1 MRRACSRYV
10 PVRLGLLEAL
20 SSALG
25 IALLVPFEPAFA
37 ACDTTAPISGQT
49 VTCSNSAPNPSA
61 APVAAATGST
71 NVSVNVLSGAELAI
85 GGNNGILVY
94 DRSTVS
100 NLGTIRVTSDT
111 FDGISAQG
119 TGAGQNLLI
128 NRGLIVTTGMQSEG
142 MFNSAAAVT
151 MLNDT
156 TGVILTS
163 GHNSDAMHDVASPGG
178 GTLTNNGQLSTSGD
192 GSAGMAAETITD
204 TLVNNGTITT
214 TGASAP
220 GIYTYST
227 SITNT
232 GAIRTSGA
240 SSDGIVSEAPSPSVI
255 TNTGTINASGL
266 GAYISGSVTLNNEAG
281 ASIVGKQGNG
291 IDANDGGTFNNA
303 GTISASNVT
312 LSISNANTT
321 INNTGTLE
329 SAITEVIAAFGPI
342 DITINNTGTIA
353 GGNGRAIYTDTGNDT
368 LNWSAGT
375 ITGFIRLGTGHDTA
389 TLTGL
394 TDTNLAGV
402 PLLAGGNVSSVLN
415 FNSTQ
420 TSGLSRFTNWSTIN
434 AANGSQL
441 TLDNNGLTLGNSGTL
456 TGALNVD
463 SSSTVFAGGFGGTAT
478 IAPAVA
484 GQLVNFNNA
493 GTVDLTNGA
502 TATQNTLL
510 VNGNYAGLNGRLLLQ
525 TVLGG
530 DGSPSDKLV
539 ISQGVGSGTTSLGIT
554 NVGGS
559 GGATLT
565 NGILV
570 VQASNGATTTASAF
584 TLPKPLFAGAYTY
597 YLFKGGVSA
606 GTADNWYLRSSLAEV
621 PAPTPAPAP
630 TPTPTPAPTPTPTPA
645 PAPTPTP
652 TPTPTSTPAPA
663 PTPTPTLTA
672 GAVTA
677 PIAAPGTPPLPAA
690 PPTGSVAA
698 TPLYRMEVP
707 VYAEV
712 PVLTREL
719 GIAQIG
725 TFHDRQGEQALL
737 NDSGPLAASWT
748 RVWGEHASQTN
759 GGGANPEFSGTMA
772 GVQVGQDIYAD
783 RSASGQRNH
792 YGFFIGFA
800 RAQGD
805 VNGFA
810 LGFPDLSAGRLS
822 INAYSAGV
830 YWTHVGPGGWYT
842 DAVAM
847 GSSLTLDPSSNQGIG
862 ASTHGHAVTTSL
874 EAGLPIPLLANLSLE
889 PQAQLIWQHASIND
903 LNDGISNV
911 SFHAADGLVGRL
923 GLRLQGSFEA
933 AGAQWQPYLRAN
945 LWRYFNGT
953 DSATFAGTTV
963 IPTDVAATAAQFGI
977 GVITHLSARGSVFA
991 TVSYTTNV
999 NGEHRSTVEGNLG
1012 SRWNW

>member
-1 MRRACSRYV
+1 MRRACSRHV
-10 PVRLGLLEAL
+10 PVRLRLLETL

-25 IALLVPFEPAFA
+25 IVLLLPCKPAFA
-37 ACDTTAPISGQT
+37 GCDNTAPVSGQT
-49 VTCSNSAPNPSA
+49 VTCSSSAPNPTTT
-61 APVAAATGST
+61 PVVAAAGST
-71 NVSVNVLSGAELAI
+71 NVTVNAQAGAELDVS
-85 GGNNGILVY
+85 GNNGIFVY
-94 DRSTVS
+94 DRSTVT
-100 NLGTIRVTSDT
+100 NLGTIRTTGDTSE
-111 FDGISAQG
+111 GISAQG
-119 TGAGQNLLI
+119 TGAGQNVLT
-128 NRGLIVTTGMQSEG
+128 NRGLIVTTGTGSEG

-151 MLNDT
+151 MLNGT
-156 TGVILTS
+156 TGIIQTS
-163 GHNSDAMHDVASPGG
+163 GSNSVAMHDFASLGG
-178 GTLTNNGQLSTSGD
+178 GTLTNNGQLSTTGD
-192 GSAGMAAETITD
+192 SSSGMAAQTNND

-214 TGASAP
+214 TGANAAGIFTNGNAVSGP
-220 GIYTYST
+220 GNNV
-227 SITNT
+227 ITNAGT
-232 GAIRTSGA
+232 ISVSGA
-240 SSDGIVSEAPSPSVI
+240 NAHGIVSFDPSPGVI
-255 TNTGTINASGL
+255 TNTGTITASGSGGL
-266 GAYISGSVTLNNEAG
+266 GAYLMGSVTLNNEAG
-281 ASIVGKQGNG
+281 ASIVSKLSNG
-291 IDANDGGTFNNA
+291 IDANGGGTFNNA
-303 GTISASNVT
+303 GIISANNVT
-312 LSISNANTT
+312 FSISNANTT

-329 SAITEVIAAFGPI
+329 SAITEVIASFGPI
-342 DITINNTGTIA
+342 DITINNTGTIT

-415 FNSTQ
+415 FNNTQ
-420 TSGLSRFTNWSTIN
+420 VSGLSRFTNWSLVN
-434 AANGSQL
+434 ATNGSQL

-456 TGALNVD
+456 TGTLNVD

-478 IAPAVA
+478 IAPALT
-484 GQLVNFNNA
+484 GQSVNVNNA
-493 GTVDLTNGA
+493 GTIDLTNGA
-502 TATQNTLL
+502 TATRNTL
-510 VNGNYAGLNGRLLLQ
+510 VINGNYTGLNGRLLLQ
-525 TVLGG
+525 TVLGA

-539 ISQGVGSGTTSLGIT
+539 IAQGVGSGNTSLGVT

-565 NGILV
+565 DGILV

-584 TLPKPLFAGAYTY
+584 TLPKPLSAGAYTY

-606 GTADNWYLRSSLAEV
+606 GTADNWYLRSSL
-621 PAPTPAPAP
+621 PAAPSP
-630 TPTPTPAPTPTPTPA
+630 TPTPTP
-645 PAPTPTP
+645 
-652 TPTPTSTPAPA
+652 
-663 PTPTPTLTA
+663 
-672 GAVTA
+672 GAAAA

-690 PPTGSVAA
+690 PPAGAAA

-737 NDSGPLAASWT
+737 DESGPLAAAWS
-748 RVWGEHASQTN
+748 RVWGEHTSQSN
-759 GGGANPEFSGTMA
+759 GGAANPEFSGTMA

-822 INAYSAGV
+822 INAYSAGL

-874 EAGLPIPLLANLSLE
+874 EAGLPIPLRANLSLE
-889 PQAQLIWQHASIND
+889 PQAQLIWQHASIDD

-911 SFHAADGLVGRL
+911 SFHAANGPVGRL
-923 GLRLQGSFEA
+923 GLRLQGSFEG

-963 IPTDVAATAAQFGI
+963 MPTDVAATAAQFGI
-977 GVITHLSARGSVFA
+977 GMVAHLSARGSVFA
-991 TVSYTTNV
+991 TASYTTNV

-1012 SRWNW
+1012 ARWSW